1 MSQEPDLSMSIADMY
16 REENFTDRKI
26 GNIRRLTPVTGDGEP
41 DTSRNTIY
49 IGQTQMMTNM
59 GPIPLTFEIEATSLE
74 EACTGFAEGAQL
86 AVERTIEEAKE
97 MQRQQASQIVIP
109 GAGGGGGLPGGGKL
123 QVP

>member
-1 MSQEPDLSMSIADMY
+1 MSQEPDLSMNIADMY

-26 GNIRRLTPVTGDGEP
+26 GNIRRLTPVNGDGEP
-41 DTSRNTIY
+41 DSSRDTIY

-74 EACTGFAEGAQL
+74 EACNHFAEGTQL

-109 GAGGGGGLPGGGKL
+109 GAGGGGLPGGGKL

>member
-1 MSQEPDLSMSIADMY
+1 MSQEPDLSMNIADMF

-26 GNIRRLTPVTGDGEP
+26 GNIRRLTPVTGDGEA
-41 DTSRNTIY
+41 DNTRDTIY

-59 GPIPLTFEIEATSLE
+59 GPIPLTFEIEAKSLQ
-74 EACTGFAEGAQL
+74 EACEGFSDGAKL
-86 AVERTIEEAKE
+86 AVEKTIEEAKE

-109 GAGGGGGLPGGGKL
+109 GAGGGGLPGGGL